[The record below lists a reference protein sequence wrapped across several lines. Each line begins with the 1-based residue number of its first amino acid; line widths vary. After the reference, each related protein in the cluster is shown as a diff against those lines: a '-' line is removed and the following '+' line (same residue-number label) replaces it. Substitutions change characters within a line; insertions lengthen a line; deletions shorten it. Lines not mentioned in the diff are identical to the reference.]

1 MRAGPALEDC
11 TAAAAAVDEAMR
23 MKYGLAMAT
32 VSGCLFLYG
41 YGQGH
46 VSCYKKNTG
55 RRTDSRVVPG
65 VAQGRSV
72 HFVPIGIVEHTEA
85 GLGTS

>member
-1 MRAGPALEDC
+1 MPALGAC

-55 RRTDSRVVPG
+55 RRTDSRVVPVG
-65 VAQGRSV
+65 VALGRSV